1 MVRSMLQKSPKDRVV
16 PLASMASMAFFNGG
30 NPNHSLT
37 GIFSPSKFPYHPCMV
52 YIYPILVDLYGKCE
66 GKYTIHGWCGHD
78 IGFLQQF
85 FHLQG
90 LVEYETKLADGT
102 SEVLKGSCWNCFQKS
117 LGFIWAM
124 KKRAPWL
131 FLGMYI
137 EGWNTTQLGRNYMD

>member
-85 FHLQG
+85 FSFAG
-90 LVEYETKLADGT
+90 LGGVWNQVGRWNVRSVEGQLLELL
-102 SEVLKGSCWNCFQKS
+102 SEVTWVYLSNEKKS
-117 LGFIWAM
+117 PLVVPWDVYWGM
-124 KKRAPWL
+124 KYYPVR
-131 FLGMYI
+131 
-137 EGWNTTQLGRNYMD
+137 